1 MSQSKLRIIKDTRYS
16 AGQWRVV
23 DETGEAIHVP
33 KVLDLEAGWS
43 LVMMPLCEDTK
54 ESLIGEV
61 LDLLVAQDREIKRLK
76 SQGN

>member
-33 KVLDLEAGWS
+33 KVLDLEIGKS

-54 ESLIGEV
+54 ERLIGEV
-61 LDLLVAQDREIKRLK
+61 LDLLVVQDREIKKLR
-76 SQGN
+76 SQGS

>member
-43 LVMMPLCEDTK
+43 LVMTPLCEDTK

-61 LDLLVAQDREIKRLK
+61 LDLLVAQAREIERLR

>member
-16 AGQWRVV
+16 SGQWRVV

-33 KVLDLEAGWS
+33 KVLELEVGKS

-61 LDLLVAQDREIKRLK
+61 LDLLVMQDMEIKKLR
-76 SQGN
+76 SRGN

>member
-1 MSQSKLRIIKDTRYS
+1 MSQRKLRIIKHTRNS
-16 AGQWRVV
+16 SGQWRVV

-33 KVLDLEAGWS
+33 KVLDLEVGKS

-54 ESLIGEV
+54 ERLIGEV
-61 LDLLVAQDREIKRLK
+61 LDLLVVQDREIKKLR